1 MYGPSVMPY
10 QPAGIWKSPWNGQD
24 WKMSEGEDKHRRSLY
39 TYLKRTAPYPSML
52 TFDGASRE
60 VCTAR
65 RIRTNTPLQALVT
78 LNDSVYVEA
87 AHHLALKML
96 TQTSVKEQIG
106 LAYEL
111 ATGQKITDRKLAA
124 FEKLYAEGIKE
135 YQGGTM
141 MKVRNKKE
149 ENSQLKALSLV
160 AAAILNL
167 DEVVTKN

>member
-1 MYGPSVMPY
+1 
-10 QPAGIWKSPWNGQD
+10 
-24 WKMSEGEDKHRRSLY
+24 MSEGEDKHRRSLY

-87 AHHLALKML
+87 AHHLALKIQ
-96 TQTSVKEQIG
+96 TQSSVKEQIG
-106 LAYEL
+106 LAYEI
-111 ATGQKITDRKLAA
+111 ATGQKITERKLAA
-124 FEKLYAEGIKE
+124 LEKLYAAGIKE

-141 MKVRNKKE
+141 VKVRNKKE
-149 ENSQLKALSLV
+149 ANPKLKALSLV